1 MLSNQ
6 HKRLTLKLEQTSD
19 RLYKLEK
26 PHRDKIEK
34 LRTLKETRME
44 MFGIKL
50 QTHGFAEFKYMLP

>member
-1 MLSNQ
+1 VLTNQ

-26 PHRDKIEK
+26 PEREKIEK

-44 MFGIKL
+44 MFGTKL
-50 QTHGFAEFKYMLP
+50 QIHGFAEFKYILP